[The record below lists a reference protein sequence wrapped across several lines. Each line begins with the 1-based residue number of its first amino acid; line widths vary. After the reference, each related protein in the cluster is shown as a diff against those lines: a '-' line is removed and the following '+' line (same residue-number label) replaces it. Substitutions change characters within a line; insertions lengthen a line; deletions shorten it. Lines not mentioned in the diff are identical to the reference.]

1 MRFKD
6 HFSGHAP
13 AYAAFRPRYPQA
25 LVDALADTSPAREH
39 VLEVGCGS
47 GQLSVLL
54 GSRFMRVTATDPSA
68 EQLARAEPAERVEY
82 RCAPAEQ
89 NGLPDASV
97 DCIVAAQA
105 AHWFD
110 HERFHAECRRV
121 GKPGALVALVT
132 YGLLFVRP
140 DLDALLT
147 RFALEDLADF
157 WPPERRFVDDGY
169 ASLPFPFRP
178 LTLPEVSMRAR
189 WDVNGVLGYVRTWSA
204 VQAASREGR
213 GDLVDTFVETFTAAW
228 GDPAMVRELE
238 WPLAIRAGRL

>member
-1 MRFKD
+1 MTFKD

-13 AYAAFRPRYPQA
+13 AYAAFRPRYPPA
-25 LVDALADTSPAREH
+25 LVDALAEASPATDH

-54 GSRFMRVTATDPSA
+54 GTRFSHVTATDPSA
-68 EQLARAEPAERVEY
+68 EQLARAEPAERIEY

-89 NGLPDASV
+89 TGLPDSSV
-97 DCIVAAQA
+97 DCLVAAQA

-110 HERFHAECRRV
+110 HARFHAECRRV
-121 GKPGALVALVT
+121 GRPGALVALVT

-169 ASLPFPFRP
+169 ASLPFPFAP
-178 LTLPEVSMRAR
+178 VSFPSVSMRAQ
-189 WDVNGVLGYVRTWSA
+189 WDLDGVLGYVRTWSA
-204 VQAASREGR
+204 VQAAVREGR
-213 GDLVDTFVETFTAAW
+213 HELVDTFAETFSRAW
-228 GDPAMVRELE
+228 GDRSMARELE
-238 WPLAIRAGRL
+238 WPLSIRAGRL